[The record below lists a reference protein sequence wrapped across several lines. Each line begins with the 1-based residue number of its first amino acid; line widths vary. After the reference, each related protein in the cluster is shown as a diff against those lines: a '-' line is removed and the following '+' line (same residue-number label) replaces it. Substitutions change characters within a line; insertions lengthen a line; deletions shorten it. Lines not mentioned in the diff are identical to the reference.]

1 MTMLEPR
8 GHAGM
13 YGVIPTAP
21 SLPGADL
28 AVLFTHQEGYSTM
41 CGHATI
47 ALGRWAVD
55 SGRVAMMAGRAAF
68 GLERPCG
75 LVAVAVDRDGG
86 DAPLGY
92 FVCAPSFARHLDQI
106 GRASCGARV
115 STYV

>member
-68 GLERPCG
+68 GLETPCG
-75 LVAVAVDRDGG
+75 LVAVEVDRDGG
-86 DAPLGY
+86 DAPLVRSEEHTSELQSLMRSSY
-92 FVCAPSFARHLDQI
+92 AVFCLK
-106 GRASCGARV
+106 
-115 STYV
+115 T

>member
-1 MTMLEPR
+1 MIRRPPR
-8 GHAGM
+8 STRTDTLFP
-13 YGVIPTAP
+13 YTTLFR

-68 GLERPCG
+68 GLETPCG
-75 LVAVAVDRDGG
+75 LVAVEVDRR
-86 DAPLGY
+86 
-92 FVCAPSFARHLDQI
+92 SEARRV
-106 GRASCGARV
+106 GKEGV
-115 STYV
+115 STCRSRWWPYH